1 MKVLMMMGVIL
12 AASSVLT
19 GCSTSQ
25 GDLLPTGDA
34 IMIAIL
40 HLIGHRMAV
49 LLMHQITFH
58 LVNNKLIPVQQKTR

>member
-34 IMIAIL
+34 TMKDIWNKGGNDSNITSL
-40 HLIGHRMAV
+40 SLIH
-49 LLMHQITFH
+49 I
-58 LVNNKLIPVQQKTR
+58 

>member
-34 IMIAIL
+34 TMKDIWNKGGNDSNITSY
-40 HLIGHRMAV
+40 RTC
-49 LLMHQITFH
+49 LLYTSDAADE
-58 LVNNKLIPVQQKTR
+58 L

>member
-34 IMIAIL
+34 TMKDIWNRGGNDSNSILWTCAICPT
-40 HLIGHRMAV
+40 G
-49 LLMHQITFH
+49 
-58 LVNNKLIPVQQKTR
+58 

>member
-34 IMIAIL
+34 TMKDIWNR
-40 HLIGHRMAV
+40 GEKSFPSF
-49 LLMHQITFH
+49 T
-58 LVNNKLIPVQQKTR
+58 KP

>member
-34 IMIAIL
+34 NDERYLGIEVVMIAIL
-40 HLIGHRMAV
+40 HLIGTPNGRLIDAP
-49 LLMHQITFH
+49 
-58 LVNNKLIPVQQKTR
+58 KLRFIS